1 MQKIL
6 FISMIV
12 CILTSWAVAQSHDEL
27 QQIIARLDD
36 QSKAFA
42 AAANKITPA
51 VVNISIIKKVQSNDF
66 APRMAPNDPYD
77 DFFND
82 EFFRRFFRERP
93 NGNSPETPEQR
104 GLGSGVIVSQD
115 GYIIS
120 NNHVVKDADDIM
132 VKLADKRTFKARL
145 IGTDA
150 KTDIAILKI
159 DAPNLQMA
167 QLGNSDQVAV
177 GQWVLAVGNPFGLT
191 QTVTAGIISAVGR
204 ANVGIVDYEDFIQTD
219 AAINPGNSG
228 GPLVNLRGEV
238 IGINTAIA
246 SRTGG
251 NLGIGFAVPINMA
264 HNVMNQLISTGKVRR
279 GWLGVK
285 IQEITPELAENLRLT
300 TRQGAVVSEVMP
312 GSPAERAGIQQDDV
326 ILAFDGVT
334 IESPNRLRNLVASSS
349 IGKKARLEIARE
361 NRQFTLE
368 VIIGDLERAV
378 LDEGESAE
386 DSLGDSQSGLL
397 ESFGIT
403 IKEITPELARQYRLR
418 TRTGVVIIDI
428 RPGSTADRYNI
439 VEGTII
445 TRINQMVIRN
455 LNDVRTALQKDP
467 HRLQLLLITRNG
479 YQALNIPRGK

>member
-1 MQKIL
+1 
-6 FISMIV
+6 MIV